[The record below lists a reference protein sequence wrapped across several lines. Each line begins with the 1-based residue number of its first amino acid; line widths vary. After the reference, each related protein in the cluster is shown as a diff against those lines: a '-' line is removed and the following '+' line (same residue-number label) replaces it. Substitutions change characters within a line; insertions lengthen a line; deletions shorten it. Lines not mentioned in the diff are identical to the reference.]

1 MPVYPLSSFGEC
13 RSRYN
18 QEQESLSWCYGF
30 GSSCCEHYL
39 CYDRTYNG
47 SKTIDNKTSEQS
59 REKTRHGMKQSRKD
73 CVSVPREAMDS
84 FPASK
89 LLTDSLQP
97 RNAWM
102 TYMFSE
108 KPEPL
113 VFVELSL
120 WRYLRITTF
129 SDTHAF
135 VNNLDGKYETIEKV
149 AKHTTSQWRPRL
161 RTELPLATRRKR
173 KKRPPRHPNRKRL
186 HLFLQRKGKSRPSRF
201 SLRKSY
207 RRISCIRQ
215 SVCLHLFRSR

>member
-1 MPVYPLSSFGEC
+1 MVLVPLVAS
-13 RSRYN
+13 
-18 QEQESLSWCYGF
+18 
-30 GSSCCEHYL
+30 
-39 CYDRTYNG
+39 
-47 SKTIDNKTSEQS
+47 II
-59 REKTRHGMKQSRKD
+59 
-73 CVSVPREAMDS
+73 SVTTGPTMA
-84 FPASK
+84 AK
-89 LLTDSLQP
+89 LLTTRQANKAVKRRGMGWSNRAKTVCRSHEKQWIRFRQASSWLIPFSLGMHG
-97 RNAWM
+97 WL
-102 TYMFSE
+102 MFSE